1 MIETN
6 ELLSFI
12 DLFCLYLYMYI
23 GARGE
28 PTWRLT
34 TGSSSSG
41 GAPPWRWSH
50 CSYWALW
57 APIGLLFHQSY
68 WDPLFILVIKYVLQ
82 IWFLTV
88 LIISSC
94 QRTHYASLLIH
105 IVLPLFFSQDVASNH
120 RLMCKLHNLTPFGN
134 IFHKWTRLKTYSRS
148 KTFFTNGPA
157 WKHIPDLNP
166 LKGARPVGVLIVLR
180 GDKGFATLP
189 STSKRIK
196 IEGHTIGALLELNA
210 TDVGIMFC
218 MWFILFNIFTWLKII
233 IYITLKSRV
242 IFLFI
247 EKCIMNKFCHCEKLQ
262 FIIV

>member
-1 MIETN
+1 MHLCSFT
-6 ELLSFI
+6 LSF
-12 DLFCLYLYMYI
+12 LSFSHKMLLPTI
-23 GARGE
+23 GWCVNYTIW
-28 PTWRLT
+28 P
-34 TGSSSSG
+34 
-41 GAPPWRWSH
+41 
-50 CSYWALW
+50 
-57 APIGLLFHQSY
+57 LLE
-68 WDPLFILVIKYVLQ
+68 
-82 IWFLTV
+82 
-88 LIISSC
+88 
-94 QRTHYASLLIH
+94 
-105 IVLPLFFSQDVASNH
+105 
-120 RLMCKLHNLTPFGN
+120 
-134 IFHKWTRLKTYSRS
+134 
-148 KTFFTNGPA
+148 TFFTNGPA